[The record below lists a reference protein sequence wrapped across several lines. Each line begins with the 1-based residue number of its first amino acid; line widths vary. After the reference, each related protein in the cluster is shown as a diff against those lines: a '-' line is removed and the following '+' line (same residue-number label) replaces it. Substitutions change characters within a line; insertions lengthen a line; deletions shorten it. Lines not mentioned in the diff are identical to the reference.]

1 MYVNNQQQWREKPA
15 LRKNH
20 VTKSVKVIAAFCGL
34 AAIGILA
41 VRSCGGTGSSTAP
54 DTLVLHSS
62 EKAGDQRAGSGTGIG
77 QPSGWIAK
85 SGGVPSERGHD
96 AEAPQTARRG
106 SADSLSGTR
115 STTASR
121 PNAAQSE
128 QASAEEPIRV
138 QAAVP
143 AVPVR
148 ATGNEG
154 TQTGMTGNDV
164 PQQEAASNSG
174 DTSSDS
180 PTPPED
186 SSVPTPARR
195 GSFFASA
202 NFGLNSE
209 AQFPEPDSDFSPISI
224 NDNAGTIS
232 FCIQPQWSGGGN
244 LPLISSPTS
253 AADRLSVTKDGQ
265 YLRFA
270 LSGNNGIASNAAAN
284 INAWRPGE
292 RHLVTTTWGG
302 GQTLLYVDG
311 KLVDQQTYQGQ
322 LQGQLQVGP
331 DSPLYIGS
339 SAGDVPDA
347 SGSLGQLQIQDRV
360 MSASDIGDLVSG
372 CQ

>member
-1 MYVNNQQQWREKPA
+1 MYVNTQQQWREKPA
-15 LRKNH
+15 LKENH

-62 EKAGDQRAGSGTGIG
+62 EKARDQRAGSGTGMG

-96 AEAPQTARRG
+96 AAAPQAARRG
-106 SADSLSGTR
+106 SGDSLSGTSTAGSR
-115 STTASR
+115 S
-121 PNAAQSE
+121 NAGQSKE
-128 QASAEEPIRV
+128 AAADDPIRV
-138 QAAVP
+138 QPAVP
-143 AVPVR
+143 AAPVHPI
-148 ATGNEG
+148 GNEG
-154 TQTGMTGNDV
+154 TQTGVNENV
-164 PQQEAASNSG
+164 PRQEAASNSG

-195 GSFFASA
+195 GSFFASM
-202 NFGLNSE
+202 NFGVDSE
-209 AQFPEPDSDFSPISI
+209 TVFPEPDSDFSPISI

-232 FCIQPQWSGGGN
+232 FCLQPQWSAGGN
-244 LPLISSPTS
+244 FPLISSPAG

-270 LSGNNGIASNAAAN
+270 LAGSTGIASTAAAN

-292 RHLVTTTWGG
+292 RHLVTTTWGK

-311 KLVDQQTYQGQ
+311 KLVDQQTFQGQ
-322 LQGQLQVGP
+322 LQGQLQLGP
-331 DSPLYIGS
+331 DSPLHIGS
-339 SAGDVPDA
+339 SDVPDA
-347 SGSLGQLQIQDRV
+347 GGSLSQLQIQDRV
-360 MSASDIGDLVSG
+360 MSESDIGDLASG